1 LANVTSEIG
10 YPTAVASLQRRVI
23 SWQHGISR
31 SPSPEASRSLTMKR
45 IQPIACTFAAACL
58 LLAPAARA
66 QSESLTGKMH
76 EYKDDVSLSNGQIRA
91 GDVCVNFI
99 PVMQALGFF
108 NGLER
113 IDTSQGSE
121 FRRNSNPVDFFPD
134 YLTIEINIR
143 IEICDANIYTPAK
156 TPDVIKGMQFRVQW
170 KRGLYLRPAASVTI
184 ERKPLQMEEGD
195 NRMLYVIKVR
205 DHGVPL
211 SDHLILS
218 VISASGKIM
227 SRRSARL

>member
-1 LANVTSEIG
+1 L
-10 YPTAVASLQRRVI
+10 
-23 SWQHGISR
+23 R
-31 SPSPEASRSLTMKR
+31 SFSAAASRPLTMKLIR
-45 IQPIACTFAAACL
+45 PIAYSLAAACL
-58 LLAPAARA
+58 LLAPAAHA
-66 QSESLTGKMH
+66 QSEGLTGKMH
-76 EYKDDVSLSNGQIRA
+76 EYKDDVALSTGQIRT
-91 GDVCVNFI
+91 GEVCVNFI

-143 IEICDANIYTPAK
+143 IEVCDANIYTPAK

-170 KRGLYLRPAASVTI
+170 KRGLYLRPVANLTI
-184 ERKPLQMEEGD
+184 ERKPLVLEEGD

-205 DHGVPL
+205 DHNVPL

-227 SRRSARL
+227 SRMSAHL

>member
-1 LANVTSEIG
+1 L
-10 YPTAVASLQRRVI
+10 
-23 SWQHGISR
+23 R
-31 SPSPEASRSLTMKR
+31 SPSAAASRPLTMKLIR
-45 IQPIACTFAAACL
+45 PIAYSLAAACL
-58 LLAPAARA
+58 LLAPIAHA

-99 PVMQALGFF
+99 PVMQSLGFF

-121 FRRNSNPVDFFPD
+121 FRRNSQPVDFFPD

-143 IEICDANIYTPAK
+143 IEVCDANIYTPAQ

-170 KRGLYLRPAASVTI
+170 KRGLYLRPVAGVTI
-184 ERKPLQMEEGD
+184 ERKPLRMEEGD
-195 NRMLYVIKVR
+195 NQMLYVIKVR
-205 DHGVPL
+205 DHNVPL
-211 SDHLILS
+211 TDHLILS
-218 VISASGKIM
+218 VISGNGKIM
-227 SRRSARL
+227 SRMSARL

>member
-1 LANVTSEIG
+1 
-10 YPTAVASLQRRVI
+10 
-23 SWQHGISR
+23 
-31 SPSPEASRSLTMKR
+31 MKIIR
-45 IQPIACTFAAACL
+45 PIAYSLAAACL
-58 LLAPAARA
+58 LLAPVARA
-66 QSESLTGKMH
+66 QSEGLTGKMH
-76 EYKDDVSLSNGQIRA
+76 EYKDDVALSTGQIRT

-99 PVMQALGFF
+99 PVMQSLGFF

-121 FRRNSNPVDFFPD
+121 FRRNSNPVYFFPD

-143 IEICDANIYTPAK
+143 IEVCDANMYTPAK

-170 KRGLYLRPAASVTI
+170 KRGLYLRPAANVTI
-184 ERKPLQMEEGD
+184 DRKPLVMEEGD
-195 NRMLYVIKVR
+195 NRLLYVIKVR
-205 DHGVPL
+205 DHNVPL

-227 SRRSARL
+227 SRMSARL

>member
-1 LANVTSEIG
+1 
-10 YPTAVASLQRRVI
+10 
-23 SWQHGISR
+23 
-31 SPSPEASRSLTMKR
+31 MKLIR
-45 IQPIACTFAAACL
+45 PIALSVAAACL
-58 LLAPAARA
+58 LLAPSART
-66 QSESLTGKMH
+66 QSEGLTGKIH
-76 EYKDDVSLSNGQIRA
+76 EYRDDVALSTGQIRSD
-91 GDVCVNFI
+91 DVCVNFI
-99 PVMQALGFF
+99 PVMQSFGFF

-143 IEICDANIYTPAK
+143 IEVCDANIYTPAK

-170 KRGLYLRPAASVTI
+170 KRGLYLRPVANLTI
-184 ERKPLQMEEGD
+184 ERKPLVLEEGD
-195 NRMLYVIKVR
+195 NRMLFVIRLR

-218 VISASGKIM
+218 VISAKGKIM
-227 SRRSARL
+227 SRMSARL

>member
-1 LANVTSEIG
+1 
-10 YPTAVASLQRRVI
+10 
-23 SWQHGISR
+23 
-31 SPSPEASRSLTMKR
+31 MKIIR
-45 IQPIACTFAAACL
+45 PIAYSLAAACL
-58 LLAPAARA
+58 LLAPVARA
-66 QSESLTGKMH
+66 QSEGLTGKMH
-76 EYKDDVSLSNGQIRA
+76 EYKDDVALSTGQIRT

-99 PVMQALGFF
+99 PVMQSLGFF

-121 FRRNSNPVDFFPD
+121 FRRNSNPVYFFPD

-143 IEICDANIYTPAK
+143 IEVCDANMYTPAK

-170 KRGLYLRPAASVTI
+170 KRGLYLRPAATVTI
-184 ERKPLQMEEGD
+184 DRKALVMEEGD
-195 NRMLYVIKVR
+195 NRLLYVIKVR
-205 DHGVPL
+205 DHNVPL

-227 SRRSARL
+227 SRMSARL

>member
-1 LANVTSEIG
+1 
-10 YPTAVASLQRRVI
+10 
-23 SWQHGISR
+23 
-31 SPSPEASRSLTMKR
+31 MKIIR
-45 IQPIACTFAAACL
+45 PIAHSLAAACL
-58 LLAPAARA
+58 LLAPVARA
-66 QSESLTGKMH
+66 QSEGLTGKMH
-76 EYKDDVSLSNGQIRA
+76 EYKDDVALSTGQIRT

-99 PVMQALGFF
+99 PVMQSLGFF

-121 FRRNSNPVDFFPD
+121 FRRNSNPVYFFPD

-143 IEICDANIYTPAK
+143 IEVCDANMYTPAK

-170 KRGLYLRPAASVTI
+170 KRGLYLRPAATVTI
-184 ERKPLQMEEGD
+184 DRKALVMEEGD
-195 NRMLYVIKVR
+195 NRLLYVIKVR
-205 DHGVPL
+205 DHNVPL

-227 SRRSARL
+227 SRMSARL